1 MTTKKVTLTKLVLT
15 EEEHDMLTDV
25 TYWIENLGSKTFDSL
40 PEKVQDALNEIFGG
54 IEVILEAE
62 KEGC

>member
-25 TYWIENLGSKTFDSL
+25 AYWIENLGSETFDSM

>member
-15 EEEHDMLTDV
+15 EEEHEMLTNV
-25 TYWIENLGSKTFDSL
+25 AYWIETLGSETFDKM
-40 PEKVQDALNEIFGG
+40 PEKVQNALNEIFGG
-54 IEVILEAE
+54 IEVILKTE